1 MIPDDE
7 DLDAPPLPPISFAPL
22 APAPAAAHR
31 VWTVFVAFAAAMTS
45 ALALAVAVIVALALI
60 ASYRL
65 DGSLARFTRDDVDHV
80 AHSAAG
86 LLGGG
91 LAACLSFALFALVP
105 ASLSP
110 ELFEARLRL
119 GARKRWGAWGVVTA
133 VGMLGVGQLCSGVLA
148 LAGLEETGS
157 LGQVHRALWRPSPGL
172 ALASFAVV
180 AVGAGVGEELF
191 FRGYAQTRLADRWGS
206 RAAVIVSAAL
216 FAVAHLDPIHSL
228 FALLAGLLL
237 GWASARVGTIRVTLV
252 AHVVNNALSLLGM
265 AVTDPSRRTPTLEA
279 AAQLAAGAVML
290 ALSVV
295 ALRRAH
301 DES

>member
-1 MIPDDE
+1 MIHDD
-7 DLDAPPLPPISFAPL
+7 DLDAPPLPPVTFAPL
-22 APAPAAAHR
+22 APAPPAAHR
-31 VWTVFVAFAAAMTS
+31 VWTVFAAFGGAMAT
-45 ALALAVAVIVALALI
+45 ALAGGVAVLVALALT

-65 DGSLARFTRDDVDHV
+65 DGSFARFSRDDVDHV
-80 AHSAAG
+80 ARSAAG

-119 GARKRWGAWGVVTA
+119 AWRPRWGAWGLVTA
-133 VGMLGVGQLCSGVLA
+133 VGMLGVGRICSGALA

-157 LGQVHRALWRPSPGL
+157 LGQIHRALWRPSPGV

-191 FRGYAQTRLADRWGS
+191 FRGYAQTRMAERWGA
-206 RAAVIVSAAL
+206 RASVIVSAAL
-216 FAVAHLDPIHSL
+216 FAAAHLDPIHSL
-228 FALLAGLLL
+228 FALFAGLLL
-237 GWASARVGTIRVTLV
+237 GWASARAGTIRVTLV
-252 AHVVNNALSLLGM
+252 AHVINNVVSLVGM
-265 AVTDPSRRTPTLEA
+265 AVTDPSRRTPPVEA
-279 AAQLAAGAVML
+279 VAQLVAGAVML
-290 ALSVV
+290 SLSVF

-301 DES
+301 DET